1 MLNRI
6 FDQLELLGQK
16 MKKKYEYKGDFAI
29 RKKKKKNGNQKL
41 YRKRKKTQKLYKK
54 ENKIIV
60 YNLVLEQTSNCHN
73 TENFTKKSNSYW
85 DINLSRK
92 LANI

>member
-29 RKKKKKNGNQKL
+29 RKKKKRMVTRSFTEKKRRHKS
-41 YRKRKKTQKLYKK
+41 YTRKK
-54 ENKIIV
+54 I
-60 YNLVLEQTSNCHN
+60 
-73 TENFTKKSNSYW
+73 KS
-85 DINLSRK
+85 
-92 LANI
+92 